1 MEENEEILDELIE
14 QGDSEYDATSE
25 FDEGYALKRI
35 TFKGLLGFVLSV
47 LNFEKGILFSIR
59 ELIVRPKQVIE
70 EYLKRDRKK
79 LVNPVR
85 FLVFST
91 ALSTFL
97 TFSVL
102 PNNELNNFGIAF
114 SDGFNRE
121 MKEGNKELE
130 QKVPLPDSLHSI
142 KEINRLATKKLRKK
156 QSQQAAQDFGKMM
169 KDSTDKISFALVFF
183 FAFGCLLFFKNIG
196 YNYTENLVINS
207 FMVSMNNVITI
218 VLVIPAIAFG
228 GSFWIGLGSIIG
240 LAYFFY
246 FWMVVYSRKSIGGF
260 FRCLINYFI
269 SYLAFSI
276 VFGGLIILYFIVK
289 LG

>member
-14 QGDSEYDATSE
+14 QENSDYDATSE
-25 FDEGYALKRI
+25 LDEGYALKRI

-47 LNFEKGILFSIR
+47 LNFEKGILFTIR
-59 ELIVRPKQVIE
+59 ELIIRPKQVIE

-91 ALSTFL
+91 ALATFL

-102 PNNELNNFGIAF
+102 PNNEMNNFGVAF
-114 SDGFNRE
+114 SDGFNQGMGE
-121 MKEGNKELE
+121 KVEGIENKA
-130 QKVPLPDSLHSI
+130 PLPDSIHTI
-142 KEINRLATKKLRKK
+142 KEINHLATKKLRKK
-156 QSQQAAQDFGKMM
+156 QSQKAAQDFGIMM
-169 KDSTDKISFALVFF
+169 KQSTDKISFALVFF

-218 VLVIPAIAFG
+218 ILVIPALAFG
-228 GSFWIGLGSIIG
+228 GSFWIVLGSLIG

-246 FWMVVYSRKSIGGF
+246 FWMVVYNRKSIGGF
-260 FRCLINYFI
+260 FRCLINYFV

-276 VFGGLIILYFIVK
+276 VFGGLIILYFIVR